1 MTGNCACFK
10 TKFWPDV
17 VGHTFNSSTWESEA
31 GRSLKFQANLVYMMS
46 SRTAGTIQGD
56 LSQKTKQTNQ
66 NNKTKIL
73 SSSLLFL

>member
-31 GRSLKFQANLVYMMS
+31 GNSEFETSLLYKVD
-46 SRTAGTIQGD
+46 SRTVRAVMQRNSV
-56 LSQKTKQTNQ
+56 LKNQ
-66 NNKTKIL
+66 EN
-73 SSSLLFL
+73 FQ